1 MGAVDNGNTESNANE
16 AKTVYRTV
24 ARESADSRTRNR
36 RLDRARDTANN
47 SSNATATNPASGN
60 ADEFET
66 ETTGFQAFQVAVEES
81 PKRAIPKT
89 ERARNTQ
96 AASDMAGF
104 ATAMLDGV
112 AVTMLG
118 PDAKLNMMEHSLIDA
133 PLNRILAR
141 MTPEDAEK
149 MGHLIDPIMLG
160 CGLFFWG
167 MRVWSLKPK
176 PRAIV
181 PRDELISASGGMEPK
196 MSTVPN
202 GTTSDIAPP
211 SEKIQ
216 SLLSEGRIGNGIAQ

>member
-1 MGAVDNGNTESNANE
+1 MGTVDNGKVESDRNE
-16 AKTVYRTV
+16 TKTVYRTV
-24 ARESADSRTRNR
+24 AKESSDSRARNR
-36 RLDRARDTANN
+36 RLDRARDT
-47 SSNATATNPASGN
+47 SSTSATDLPSGN
-60 ADEFET
+60 VNESET
-66 ETTGFQAFQVAVEES
+66 EAAGFQAFQVAVEES
-81 PKRAIPKT
+81 PRRAIPKT

-149 MGHLIDPIMLG
+149 MGHLMDPIMLG

-167 MRVWSLKPK
+167 MRIWTEKPK
-176 PRAIV
+176 QRPIV
-181 PRDELISASGGMEPK
+181 SRDELIVASGGMEPK

-202 GTTSDIAPP
+202 GTASDIAPP